1 MDKEHTETKDSEGK
15 NRKPIKRTTKG
26 QKTLLKG
33 FSSVKQ
39 LRLKKRL
46 NKFYSSHNFIVMPL
60 MRMLT

>member
-1 MDKEHTETKDSEGK
+1 MDKERTETKDSEGK

-39 LRLKKRL
+39 LRFKK
-46 NKFYSSHNFIVMPL
+46 KIK
-60 MRMLT
+60 